1 MSTKN
6 TSTNLILAAND
17 RDLEARFIAVAA
29 EMGIDMAQNYVG
41 NRMLQIA
48 AQEVTSDGDTVA
60 SVYEYAVAYYK
71 QRKEAAERAYKEALD
86 ELGPEPGKDTA
97 AVTDAYI
104 RAALTKLQDPTT
116 D

>member
-1 MSTKN
+1 MSKN
-6 TSTNLILAAND
+6 TSTNLILAASD

-29 EMGIDMAQNYVG
+29 EMGIEMPQNYVS

-86 ELGPEPGKDTA
+86 ALGPEPGKNTA

-104 RAALTKLQDPTT
+104 RAALTKTQTPKTN
-116 D
+116 

>member
-1 MSTKN
+1 MSKN

-17 RDLEARFIAVAA
+17 HDLEARFIAIAA
-29 EMGIDMAQNYVG
+29 EMGIEMPQNYVG

-60 SVYEYAVAYYK
+60 SVYEYAVINYS
-71 QRKEAAERAYKEALD
+71 QRKEAAERAYKEAL
-86 ELGPEPGKDTA
+86 EALGPEPGKNTS
-97 AVTDAYI
+97 AVTDAHI
-104 RAALTKLQDPTT
+104 RAALTKTQTPKT